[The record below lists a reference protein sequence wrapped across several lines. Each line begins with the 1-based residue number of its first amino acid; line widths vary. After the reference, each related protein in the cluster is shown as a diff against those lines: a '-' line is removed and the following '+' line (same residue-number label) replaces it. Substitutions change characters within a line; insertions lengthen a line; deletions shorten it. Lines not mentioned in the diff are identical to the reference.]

1 LLNDGTLDILATE
14 DYVEGPYTGAPNL
27 QKTNGGHLARVFSR
41 FSADFRGAQQNAWQA
56 ASARPGKWNK
66 DAFHTQ
72 RFLTHQYL
80 LAPAK
85 GVEQEDGSVEVT
97 YPEWACGN
105 FGGGELLPHTGGGT
119 THTVG
124 ADCVGALACGYGT
137 KLLAPVEVEVVAGGE
152 RVTAFSVPSDAAGTA
167 AAILVLPTPIAAGAA
182 VGMRTKNGVKVG
194 SGGSFAV
201 ELAELMDYKPW
212 LHDLMVV
219 HRIAS
224 AVE

>member
-1 LLNDGTLDILATE
+1 
-14 DYVEGPYTGAPNL
+14 
-27 QKTNGGHLARVFSR
+27 
-41 FSADFRGAQQNAWQA
+41 
-56 ASARPGKWNK
+56 
-66 DAFHTQ
+66 
-72 RFLTHQYL
+72 
-80 LAPAK
+80 
-85 GVEQEDGSVEVT
+85 
-97 YPEWACGN
+97 
-105 FGGGELLPHTGGGT
+105 
-119 THTVG
+119 
-124 ADCVGALACGYGT
+124 
-137 KLLAPVEVEVVAGGE
+137 VEVEVVAGGE